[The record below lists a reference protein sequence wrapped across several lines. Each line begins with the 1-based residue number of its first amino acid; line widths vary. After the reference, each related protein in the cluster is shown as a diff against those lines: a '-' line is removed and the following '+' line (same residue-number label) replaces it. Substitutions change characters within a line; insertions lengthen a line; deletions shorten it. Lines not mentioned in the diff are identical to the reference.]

1 MHRCFQFCFDARW
14 DLNIRN
20 KLLEIL
26 INVCKYECYVSVCV
40 YVCKWLRM
48 SARPSVRLWVKYV
61 NVSGEDRIVNTI
73 VIILIQFSLH
83 VRQLL

>member
-1 MHRCFQFCFDARW
+1 
-14 DLNIRN
+14 
-20 KLLEIL
+20 
-26 INVCKYECYVSVCV
+26 
-40 YVCKWLRM
+40 M

-83 VRQLL
+83 VSQLL